1 MNFTLMERK
10 LSTYQYF
17 EILQVEWL
25 VADLRCRIYSDDKDR
40 TYWNKVRE
48 GKKAK
53 INNIADKNRL
63 PTIFT
68 DEELK
73 RDLENRIFND
83 YSYPNFHYKDENQ
96 KKSQGY
102 WDLLHYYSKDTEV
115 RYELL
120 GEVKVGKVVD
130 YTPFDHEIR
139 IQCIHSS
146 NIEIAPVSKTVRIL

>member
-10 LSTYQYF
+10 LSTYQFF

-25 VADLRCRIYSDDKDR
+25 IADLRCRIYNDDKDR
-40 TYWNKVRE
+40 AYWGRVRE

-53 INNIADKNRL
+53 INNIADKNKL

-68 DEELK
+68 DEELC
-73 RDLENRIFND
+73 RDLEKRIYND
-83 YSYPNFHYKDENQ
+83 YSYPNFFYKDENQ

-102 WDLLHYYSKDTEV
+102 WDLLHYYSKDREV
-115 RYELL
+115 RYEHL
-120 GEVKVGKVVD
+120 GEVKIGKVVD

-139 IQCIHSS
+139 VQCLKTS
-146 NIEIAPVSKTVRIL
+146 NVEIVAVTKTVRIL